1 MRRRWQKAKPQK
13 EIKFFKSN
21 HQIKSDNVFLID
33 ETGENVGVMTL
44 QAAITKAEEL
54 GLDLVEVNPKGE
66 PPVVKILD
74 LGQLKYEREKK
85 LHKQKVAQKKVEIKN
100 VRLSIR
106 ISQNDFDVRVA
117 QAVKFLT
124 RGNKLKV
131 DLVLRGRERQH
142 LEKARETIQSFI
154 NALKSESSL
163 KVEEEQPLTKQP
175 SGFMMILI
183 NRK

>member
-13 EIKFFKSN
+13 EIKFFKAN
-21 HQIKSDNVFLID
+21 YQIKAEEVFLID
-33 ETGENVGVMTL
+33 ESGENVGVMSL
-44 QAAITKAEEL
+44 RDAIARAEDS
-54 GLDLVEVNPKGE
+54 GLDLVEVNPKGN
-66 PPVVKILD
+66 PPVVKVLD

-85 LHKQKVAQKKVEIKN
+85 LHKQKILQKKVEIKN

-106 ISQNDFDVRVA
+106 ISKNDFDIRVA

-124 RGNKLKV
+124 KGNKLKV

-142 LEKARETIQSFI
+142 LEKARETIQGFI
-154 NALKSESSL
+154 DALKRESSL

-175 SGFMMILI
+175 SGFTMILI

>member
-13 EIKFFKSN
+13 EEKFFKAN
-21 HQIKSDNVFLID
+21 NQIKTDEVFLID
-33 ETGENVGVMTL
+33 ESGENVGVMSL
-44 QAAITKAEEL
+44 QDALARAEES
-54 GLDLVEVNPKGE
+54 GLDLVEVNPKGN
-66 PPVVKILD
+66 PPVVKVLD

-106 ISQNDFDVRVA
+106 ISKGDFDIRVA

-124 RGNKLKV
+124 KGNKLKV

-142 LEKARETIQSFI
+142 LEKARETIQEFI
-154 NALKSESSL
+154 NALKGESSL

-175 SGFMMILI
+175 SGFTMILI